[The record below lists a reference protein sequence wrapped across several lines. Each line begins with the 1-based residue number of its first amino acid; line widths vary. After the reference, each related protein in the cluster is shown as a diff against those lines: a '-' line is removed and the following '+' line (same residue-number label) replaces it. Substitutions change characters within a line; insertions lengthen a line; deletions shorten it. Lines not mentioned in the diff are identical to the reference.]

1 MGDINLVDKGI
12 ESIRRSRALDS
23 DQPRRHYPPELQAE
37 LTLVNFT
44 VTPLGLEDQ
53 LLSLVI
59 RKERPDLAAR
69 KAAVIHQGNEFK
81 VRIKQIEDGI
91 LVKLS
96 TAEGDIT
103 EDRALIEG
111 LESAKQQSLDASA
124 RLEEGK
130 QITTSI
136 NETAERYRG
145 VAKRGATIFFLMNSL
160 HRIHTHIAESL
171 IWTHITVG

>member
-1 MGDINLVDKGI
+1 MSTSVDPTLY
-12 ESIRRSRALDS
+12 A
-23 DQPRRHYPPELQAE
+23 PRHYPPELQAE

-69 KAAVIHQGNEFK
+69 KAALIHQSNEFK
-81 VRIKQIEDGI
+81 VRIKQLEDDI

-130 QITTSI
+130 HITTSI
-136 NETAERYRG
+136 NDTAERYRG

-160 HRIHTHIAESL
+160 HRIHT
-171 IWTHITVG
+171 

>member
-1 MGDINLVDKGI
+1 M
-12 ESIRRSRALDS
+12 AF
-23 DQPRRHYPPELQAE
+23 RHYPPELQAE

-69 KAAVIHQGNEFK
+69 KAAVIHQANEFK
-81 VRIKQIEDGI
+81 VRIKQLEDDI

-124 RLEEGK
+124 RLSEGK
-130 QITTSI
+130 EISTSI
-136 NETAERYRG
+136 N
-145 VAKRGATIFFLMNSL
+145 
-160 HRIHTHIAESL
+160 
-171 IWTHITVG
+171 

>member
-1 MGDINLVDKGI
+1 MIPQIYL
-12 ESIRRSRALDS
+12 SL
-23 DQPRRHYPPELQAE
+23 RHYPPELQAE

-59 RKERPDLAAR
+59 RKERPDLASR
-69 KAAVIHQGNEFK
+69 KAALIHQGNEFK
-81 VRIKQIEDGI
+81 VRIKQLEDDI

-111 LESAKQQSLDASA
+111 LENAKQQSLDASA
-124 RLEEGK
+124 RLEEGR
-130 QITTSI
+130 QITASI

-160 HRIHTHIAESL
+160 HRIHTCVIPSMCPSCEMHSVSG
-171 IWTHITVG
+171 ITFTA

>member
-81 VRIKQIEDGI
+81 VRIKQLEDGI

-130 QITTSI
+130 QITASI

-160 HRIHTHIAESL
+160 HRIHTRIAESL
-171 IWTHITVG
+171 IWTRINVE

>member
-1 MGDINLVDKGI
+1 M
-12 ESIRRSRALDS
+12 
-23 DQPRRHYPPELQAE
+23 
-37 LTLVNFT
+37 TLVNFT

-81 VRIKQIEDGI
+81 VRIKQLEDDI

-160 HRIHTHIAESL
+160 HRIHTCLAELPLSQNL
-171 IWTHITVG
+171 GRPITPPVIGITSTV

>member
-1 MGDINLVDKGI
+1 
-12 ESIRRSRALDS
+12 
-23 DQPRRHYPPELQAE
+23 
-37 LTLVNFT
+37 

-81 VRIKQIEDGI
+81 VRIKQLEDDI

-160 HRIHTHIAESL
+160 HRIHTCLAELPLSQNL
-171 IWTHITVG
+171 GRPTTPPVIGITSTV

>member
-1 MGDINLVDKGI
+1 M
-12 ESIRRSRALDS
+12 
-23 DQPRRHYPPELQAE
+23 
-37 LTLVNFT
+37 TLVNFT

-59 RKERPDLAAR
+59 RKERPDLASR
-69 KAAVIHQGNEFK
+69 KAALIHQANEFK
-81 VRIKQIEDGI
+81 VRIKRLEDDI

-111 LESAKQQSLDASA
+111 LESAKQQSLDATE

-136 NETAERYRG
+136 NKIAERYRG

-160 HRIHTHIAESL
+160 HRIHTCGSFGNITLVEILKFNVGTISIA
-171 IWTHITVG
+171 

>member
-1 MGDINLVDKGI
+1 M
-12 ESIRRSRALDS
+12 
-23 DQPRRHYPPELQAE
+23 
-37 LTLVNFT
+37 TLVNFT

-81 VRIKQIEDGI
+81 VRIKQLEDDI

-160 HRIHTHIAESL
+160 HRIHTYLHRVLFSYSMQWPSL
-171 IWTHITVG
+171 SSVTWKQVLHLQLECVRGHVPARN